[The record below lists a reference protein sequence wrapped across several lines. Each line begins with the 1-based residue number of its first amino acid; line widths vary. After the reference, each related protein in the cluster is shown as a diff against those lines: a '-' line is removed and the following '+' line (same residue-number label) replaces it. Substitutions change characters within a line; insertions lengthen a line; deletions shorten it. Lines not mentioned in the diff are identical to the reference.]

1 MASPHSPAREITDAQ
16 EILATVEPIEFCGV
30 GRLGF
35 FRRSE
40 QHFPCAF
47 FGRYGQLRL
56 NPGSNDHSTRF
67 NNLAKYNRVTDQFT
81 LQDQERRDAETVSDA
96 KQDAARP
103 GPFDDVCSSN
113 YLVPCL

>member
-1 MASPHSPAREITDAQ
+1 MPAA
-16 EILATVEPIEFCGV
+16 VEPIGFCGV
-30 GRLGF
+30 GRLVC

-40 QHFPCAF
+40 QHFRFALC
-47 FGRYGQLRL
+47 RHRQLHIGTGPAKDHLDARL
-56 NPGSNDHSTRF
+56 

-103 GPFDDVCSSN
+103 GSFDDVCSSN
-113 YLVPCL
+113 HLVPCS